1 MWGYCAT
8 GGGSRGAGVF
18 GPLGTTVQV
27 TLQEKAGR
35 PMGPSTLQCEFP
47 WELVDVHD
55 RLFLLALQVVVCYN
69 VELLFFLR
77 G

>member
-1 MWGYCAT
+1 MVIAPLGAVT
-8 GGGSRGAGVF
+8 VVGGSSDPSVPRSPG
-18 GPLGTTVQV
+18 V

-69 VELLFFLR
+69 VLL
-77 G
+77 